1 MGELL
6 RGPFCS
12 SPKRSRSRGAGSQ
25 ETQRLWRLIWSHCP
39 AVGWRRLQQLEQ
51 LFGDLE
57 QAWQASAPDLEHALD
72 GTRMNTQ
79 DLDRIEA
86 YRQRVGPVPL
96 SHPPTTQQRLQ

>member
-12 SPKRSRSRGAGSQ
+12 NPKQSPSRSTGFQ
-25 ETQRLWRLIWSHCP
+25 ESHRLWRLIWSHCP

-57 QAWQASAPDLEHALD
+57 QAWQASTPELEHALG
-72 GTRMNTQ
+72 GTRINIQ
-79 DLDRIEA
+79 DLERIEA
-86 YRQRVGPVPL
+86 YRQQVGPVPL